1 MNALEIRNLYKS
13 YPGFQLENINL
24 TLPMGCIMGFV
35 GANGA
40 GKSTTINLILDL
52 IGRDKG
58 EITVFGQDNRSLT
71 AAMKEELGVVLDE
84 ACFPETLSAKDVN
97 RIMKGSY
104 QRWSEETFASYV
116 DRFAL
121 PWNKANKEYSRGMK
135 MKLSIAVA
143 LSHEARLLILD
154 EATSGLDPVV
164 RDELLD
170 LFFDFIQEEDHA
182 IFMSSHI
189 TSDLEKVCDYIS
201 FIHKGKLMF
210 SEEKDL
216 LLERLGVLKCSQG
229 DLKAL
234 DPGAVLGKRST
245 AFGVEALVERRKVP
259 SGLVV
264 DRAALDDIMVFLSK
278 GDSIK

>member
-1 MNALEIRNLYKS
+1 
-13 YPGFQLENINL
+13 
-24 TLPMGCIMGFV
+24 
-35 GANGA
+35 
-40 GKSTTINLILDL
+40 
-52 IGRDKG
+52 
-58 EITVFGQDNRSLT
+58 
-71 AAMKEELGVVLDE
+71 
-84 ACFPETLSAKDVN
+84 
-97 RIMKGSY
+97 
-104 QRWSEETFASYV
+104 
-116 DRFAL
+116 
-121 PWNKANKEYSRGMK
+121 

-216 LLERLGVLKCSQG
+216 LLERLGVLKCSQEMCIR
-229 DLKAL
+229 D
-234 DPGAVLGKRST
+234 RS
-245 AFGVEALVERRKVP
+245 
-259 SGLVV
+259 
-264 DRAALDDIMVFLSK
+264 
-278 GDSIK
+278 